1 MPLQGGALGWGSC
14 WGWQPRLFPGSAPWP
29 SAYPLSGA
37 SFALHSSSGDRHV
50 ECAQESAPCTVSPGP
65 RGSPASSSEPSSPE
79 SEARGPSP
87 RPSPLSSQEGSPQLW
102 SHHPGSV
109 LPTWMLDTSSPSF
122 LETDGAEPTSL
133 EKEKAGEAPSPG
145 KEVKSEDPAGTAEA
159 GARQPDVLL
168 TSTEG

>member
-1 MPLQGGALGWGSC
+1 MQLQGGAPGRGSC

-29 SAYPLSGA
+29 SACPSSRA
-37 SFALHSSSGDRHV
+37 SFTLHSSSGDRHA
-50 ECAQESAPCTVSPGP
+50 ERAQESAPCTVSPGP
-65 RGSPASSSEPSSPE
+65 WGSPASSPEPSSPE

-102 SHHPGSV
+102 NQPPGSV
-109 LPTWMLDTSSPSF
+109 LPTWMLDTTSPSF
-122 LETDGAEPTSL
+122 LETDGAEPSSL

-145 KEVKSEDPAGTAEA
+145 KEVKSEGPARTAEA
-159 GARQPDVLL
+159 GASQPDVLL